1 MRRRQA
7 ALALLAAL
15 FCGCASPSE
24 PFATLAA
31 GPRLLAGD
39 VPEAATVAHGVEVK
53 QVSHLIFW
61 VPTDGQ
67 PPTLE
72 QAVNEA
78 LERGRGHLLVNA
90 TVERVAWYVP
100 FVYGE
105 YGWIVRGD
113 VVRLHDPRPRKFD
126 TDLAPHD
133 ADADGDAPAPDPRD
147 RPAEAPPES

>member
-1 MRRRQA
+1 MTAPRA
-7 ALALLAAL
+7 TLVLLAAL
-15 FCGCASPSE
+15 AGCTSPAE
-24 PFATLAA
+24 PFGTLLP
-31 GPRLLAGD
+31 GPRILAGA
-39 VPEAATVAHGVEVK
+39 VPETATIVHGIEVRE
-53 QVSHLIFW
+53 VSHLIFW
-61 VPTDGQ
+61 IPTDGQ

-72 QAVNEA
+72 QAVAEA
-78 LERGRGHLLVNA
+78 LERGRGDVLTNA
-90 TVERVAWYVP
+90 SVERVAWYVP